1 MCFFLIFRNFAA
13 MTKRICLFLF
23 ACLFFIS
30 HLSAQMRWNSVYQE
44 YIDQYKDLA
53 IEEMLRYNI
62 PASITLAQGIFESGA
77 GRSELSVKG
86 NNHFGI
92 KCHGWTGRSVYHD
105 DDTRNECFR
114 AYDNVLQSYED
125 HSKFLRY
132 NVRYNS
138 LFTLQRTD
146 YRGWAQGLKACGY
159 ATNPRY
165 ADKLI
170 ELIELYK
177 LYELD
182 KATSYDKFMAKRGG
196 YDKPVSQG
204 MSLHPIKIYNKN
216 YYIIARA
223 GDTFKGIGEEID
235 ISYRK
240 IAKYNERDKNDVL
253 HTGEIIYLKKKQKK
267 ADKAY
272 KNRPHIVKA
281 GESMYSIA
289 QRYGI
294 RLKSLYKKNHL
305 SPDYQAR
312 VGDTLR
318 VY

>member
-1 MCFFLIFRNFAA
+1 
-13 MTKRICLFLF
+13 
-23 ACLFFIS
+23 
-30 HLSAQMRWNSVYQE
+30 MRWNSVYQE

-92 KCHGWTGRSVYHD
+92 KCHGWAGRSVYHD
-105 DDTRNECFR
+105 DDARNECFR

-253 HTGEIIYLKKKQKK
+253 HAGEIIYLKKKQKK

-272 KNRPHIVKA
+272 KNRPHVVKA